1 MNFITLPTKRLL
13 LREMTPEVY
22 SHVFNNY
29 PDEELKD
36 FFGLRSD
43 EALDQKKQTWQNG
56 LTMFNKSF
64 LYFHLLKKDSRENIG
79 WCGFH
84 TWYVQHYRAEIGY
97 TLTIETER
105 RNGFMKEA
113 LPEIVRYGFEQMQ
126 LHRIEAFIGPANI
139 PSLKLVQSLGFIQE
153 GHLREHYFKDGKIE
167 DSVVFSLLKTEFT
180 PA

>member
-1 MNFITLPTKRLL
+1 MNFTTIATKRLL

-22 SHVFNNY
+22 RYVFNNY
-29 PDEELKD
+29 PDEELKY
-36 FFGLRSD
+36 FFGLRND
-43 EALDQKKQTWQNG
+43 EELGQKKQTWQNG

-64 LYFHLLKKDSRENIG
+64 LYFQLLKKDSGENIG

-97 TLTIETER
+97 TLTNETER

-113 LPEIVRYGFEQMQ
+113 LPEIIRYGFEQMK
-126 LHRIEAFIGPANI
+126 LHRIEAFIGPGNA
-139 PSLKLVQSLGFIQE
+139 PSLKLVQNAGFVHE

-167 DSVVFSLLKTEFT
+167 DSVVFSLLKKEFN
-180 PA
+180 P

>member
-1 MNFITLPTKRLL
+1 MNFTTLPTKRLL

-22 SHVFNNY
+22 NHVFNNY
-29 PDEELKD
+29 PDEELKK

-43 EALDQKKQTWQNG
+43 ETLDQKKQTWQNG

-64 LYFHLLKKDSRENIG
+64 LYFQLLKKDSGENIG

-113 LPEIVRYGFEQMQ
+113 LPEIVRYGFEQMK